1 MSSASPIRR
10 ILIYVA
16 AVLVALFWFGPLV
29 LVGVASMVPDGNLL
43 SFPPRWFDNGIFFGN
58 YEYILTGVLPET
70 YLQPGALRGAISQEV
85 RFVPQSLLNSFV
97 IATAVAL
104 NNVVL
109 GSLAAY
115 AYARIR
121 FPGRSLSFNF
131 VLGSRLL
138 PAVALA
144 VPFYTIVQR
153 LGLLNS
159 PVALVLIYTVL
170 TLPFSTLILTL
181 HFRNIP
187 QSIDESAQLE
197 GAGPLRILWD
207 IALPLALPSLVGV
220 GLFSFMLAYG
230 EFLFALLIM
239 TGSDTKTLPVLFG
252 SLATNRDVAWGLL
265 TASIILGSLPTL
277 VLVFPVWRF
286 MIRDLTRGAER

>member
-1 MSSASPIRR
+1 MMPLGLRR
-10 ILIYVA
+10 VGIYLA
-16 AVLVALFWFGPLV
+16 AVLVAAFWFGPLI
-29 LVGVASMVPDGNLL
+29 LVAVASMVPDGNLL
-43 SFPPRWFDNGIFFGN
+43 SFPPRWFENGIFFGN

-70 YLQPGALRGAISQEV
+70 YTKPGALRGAISQEV
-85 RFVPQSLLNSFV
+85 RFVPHSLQNSFV
-97 IATAVAL
+97 VAAAVAI

-109 GSLAAY
+109 ASLAAY
-115 AYARIR
+115 AYARVR
-121 FPGRSLSFNF
+121 FPGRALSFNF
-131 VLGSRLL
+131 VLASRLL

-144 VPFYTIVQR
+144 VPFYTIVQT
-153 LGLLNS
+153 LNLLNS
-159 PVALVLIYTVL
+159 PLALVLIYTVL

-181 HFRNIP
+181 HFRGVP

-207 IALPLALPSLVGV
+207 IALPLALPSVVGV
-220 GLFSFMLAYG
+220 GLFAFMLSYG

-277 VLVFPVWRF
+277 LLVFPVWRF

>member
-1 MSSASPIRR
+1 MNSGSPTRR

-115 AYARIR
+115 SYARIR
-121 FPGRSLSFNF
+121 FPGRTLSFNF

-159 PVALVLIYTVL
+159 PIALVLIYTVL

-197 GAGPLRILWD
+197 GAGPLRIMWD
-207 IALPLALPSLVGV
+207 IAVPLALPSLVGV

-239 TGSDTKTLPVLFG
+239 TGSHTKTLPVLFG

-286 MIRDLTRGAER
+286 MVRDLTQGAER

>member
-1 MSSASPIRR
+1 MNWGSPTRR

-121 FPGRSLSFNF
+121 FPGRTLSFNF

-159 PVALVLIYTVL
+159 PIALVLIYTVL

-207 IALPLALPSLVGV
+207 IAVPLALPSLVGV

>member
-1 MSSASPIRR
+1 MNSGSPTRR

-16 AVLVALFWFGPLV
+16 AVLVGLFWFGPLV

-121 FPGRSLSFNF
+121 FPGRTLSFNF

-144 VPFYTIVQR
+144 VLFYTIVQR

-159 PVALVLIYTVL
+159 PIALVLIYTVL

-207 IALPLALPSLVGV
+207 IAVPLALPSLVGV

>member
-1 MSSASPIRR
+1 MNSGSPTRR

-121 FPGRSLSFNF
+121 FPGRTLSFNF

-207 IALPLALPSLVGV
+207 IAVPLALPSLVGV

>member
-1 MSSASPIRR
+1 MNSGSPTRR

-115 AYARIR
+115 SYARIR
-121 FPGRSLSFNF
+121 FPGRTLSFNF

-159 PVALVLIYTVL
+159 PIALVLIYTVL

-207 IALPLALPSLVGV
+207 IAVPLALPSLVGV

>member
-1 MSSASPIRR
+1 MSAGSPIRR
-10 ILIYVA
+10 VLIYVA

-43 SFPPRWFDNGIFFGN
+43 SFPPRWFENGIFLGN

-97 IATAVAL
+97 VATAVAL

-115 AYARIR
+115 AYARLR
-121 FPGRSLSFNF
+121 FPGRALSFNF

-207 IALPLALPSLVGV
+207 IAVPLALPSLVGV

-265 TASIILGSLPTL
+265 TASIILGSLPTV

-286 MIRDLTRGAER
+286 MVRDLTRGAER

>member
-1 MSSASPIRR
+1 MSAGSPIRR

-16 AVLVALFWFGPLV
+16 AVLVALFWFGPLI
-29 LVGVASMVPDGNLL
+29 LVGVASIVPDGNLL
-43 SFPPRWFDNGIFFGN
+43 SFPPRWFESGIFLGN
-58 YEYILTGVLPET
+58 YEYIITGVLPET

-85 RFVPQSLLNSFV
+85 RFVPNSLLNSFV
-97 IATAVAL
+97 VATAVAV

-115 AYARIR
+115 AYARLR
-121 FPGRSLSFNF
+121 FPGRALSFNF

-187 QSIDESAQLE
+187 QSIDESAQIE
-197 GAGPLRILWD
+197 GAGPLRIMWD
-207 IALPLALPSLVGV
+207 IAVPLALPSLVGV

-286 MIRDLTRGAER
+286 MIRDLTQGAER

>member
-1 MSSASPIRR
+1 MTALGLRR
-10 ILIYVA
+10 VGIYLAALLVA
-16 AVLVALFWFGPLV
+16 AFWFGPLI
-29 LVGVASMVPDGNLL
+29 LVAVASMVPDGNLL
-43 SFPPRWFDNGIFFGN
+43 SFPPRWFENGIFFGN

-70 YLQPGALRGAISQEV
+70 YTQPGALRGAISQEV
-85 RFVPQSLLNSFV
+85 RFVPNSLQNSFV
-97 IATAVAL
+97 VAAAVAI

-109 GSLAAY
+109 ASLAAY
-115 AYARIR
+115 AYARVR
-121 FPGRSLSFNF
+121 FPGRALSFNF
-131 VLGSRLL
+131 VLASRLL

-144 VPFYTIVQR
+144 VPFYTIVQT
-153 LGLLNS
+153 LNLLNS
-159 PVALVLIYTVL
+159 PLALILIYSVL

-181 HFRNIP
+181 HFRGVP

-207 IALPLALPSLVGV
+207 IALPLALPSVVGV
-220 GLFSFMLAYG
+220 GLFAFMLSYG

-277 VLVFPVWRF
+277 LLVFPVWRF

>member
-1 MSSASPIRR
+1 MNSGSPTRR

-109 GSLAAY
+109 GSVAAY

-121 FPGRSLSFNF
+121 FPGRTLSFNF

-159 PVALVLIYTVL
+159 PIALVLIYTVL

-197 GAGPLRILWD
+197 GAGPLQILWD
-207 IALPLALPSLVGV
+207 IAVPLALPSLVGV

-286 MIRDLTRGAER
+286 MIRDLTQGAER

>member
-1 MSSASPIRR
+1 
-10 ILIYVA
+10 
-16 AVLVALFWFGPLV
+16 
-29 LVGVASMVPDGNLL
+29 MVPDGNLL

-121 FPGRSLSFNF
+121 FPGRTLSFNF

-159 PVALVLIYTVL
+159 PIALVLIYTVL

-207 IALPLALPSLVGV
+207 IAVPLALPSLVGV

>member
-1 MSSASPIRR
+1 MNSGSPTRR
-10 ILIYVA
+10 ILIYMA

-121 FPGRSLSFNF
+121 FPGRTLSFNF

-159 PVALVLIYTVL
+159 PIALVLIYTVL

-207 IALPLALPSLVGV
+207 IAVPLALPSLVGV

-286 MIRDLTRGAER
+286 MIRDLTQGAER

>member
-1 MSSASPIRR
+1 MTSHLPVRRVLISA
-10 ILIYVA
+10 A

-29 LVGVASMVPDGNLL
+29 LVGIASIVPDGNLL
-43 SFPPRWFDNGIFFGN
+43 SFPPRWFDNGVFLGN
-58 YEYILTGVLPET
+58 YQYILTGVLPET
-70 YLQPGALRGAISQEV
+70 YLQPGTLRGAISQEV
-85 RFVPQSLLNSFV
+85 RFVPQSLLNSFIV
-97 IATAVAL
+97 ASAVAL

-115 AYARIR
+115 AYARLR
-121 FPGRSLSFNF
+121 FPGRVLSFNF
-131 VLGSRLL
+131 VLASRLL

-159 PVALVLIYTVL
+159 PIALLLIYTVL

-181 HFRNIP
+181 HFRSIP
-187 QSIDESAQLE
+187 HAIDESAQLE
-197 GAGPLRILWD
+197 GAGPLRILRD
-207 IALPLALPSLVGV
+207 IALPLALPSVVGV

-239 TGSDTKTLPVLFG
+239 TGSDSKTLPVLFG

-286 MIRDLTRGAER
+286 MIRDLTRGAEQ

>member
-1 MSSASPIRR
+1 MSAGSPIRR

-16 AVLVALFWFGPLV
+16 AVLVALFWFGPLI
-29 LVGVASMVPDGNLL
+29 LVGVASIVPDGNLL
-43 SFPPRWFDNGIFFGN
+43 SFPPRWFESGIFLGN
-58 YEYILTGVLPET
+58 YEYIITGVLPET

-85 RFVPQSLLNSFV
+85 RFVPHSLLNSFV
-97 IATAVAL
+97 VATAVAL

-115 AYARIR
+115 AYARLR
-121 FPGRSLSFNF
+121 FPARALSFNF

-197 GAGPLRILWD
+197 GAGPLRIMWD
-207 IALPLALPSLVGV
+207 IAVPLALPSLVGV

-286 MIRDLTRGAER
+286 MVRDLTQGAER

>member
-1 MSSASPIRR
+1 MTAPSPSRR

-16 AVLVALFWFGPLV
+16 AILIALFWFGPLL
-29 LVGVASMVPDGNLL
+29 LVGIASIVSDPNLM
-43 SFPPRWFDNGIFFGN
+43 SFPPRWFADGVFLGN

-70 YLQPGALRGAISQEV
+70 YQQPGALRGAISQEV
-85 RFVPQSLLNSFV
+85 RFVPHSLLNSFV
-97 IATAVAL
+97 VATAVAL
-104 NNVVL
+104 NNVIL

-121 FPGRSLSFNF
+121 FPGRALSFNF
-131 VLGSRLL
+131 VLASRLL

-144 VPFYTIVQR
+144 IPFYTIVQR

-159 PVALVLIYTVL
+159 PLALVLVYTVL

-181 HFRNIP
+181 YFRGIP

-197 GAGPLRILWD
+197 GAGPLRVLWD
-207 IALPLALPSLVGV
+207 ITLPLALPSVVGV

-239 TGSDTKTLPVLFG
+239 TSSDTKTLPVLFG

-265 TASIILGSLPTL
+265 TASVILGSLPTL

-286 MIRDLTRGAER
+286 MVRDLTRGAEQ

>member
-1 MSSASPIRR
+1 MSSAPPIRR
-10 ILIYVA
+10 LLIYAA

-29 LVGVASMVPDGNLL
+29 LVAVASMVPDGNLL

-121 FPGRSLSFNF
+121 FPGRTLSFNF

-159 PVALVLIYTVL
+159 PIALVLIYTVL

-207 IALPLALPSLVGV
+207 IAVPLALPSLVGV

-277 VLVFPVWRF
+277 ILVFPVWRF
-286 MIRDLTRGAER
+286 MIRDLTQGADR

>member
-1 MSSASPIRR
+1 MNSGSPTRR
-10 ILIYVA
+10 ILIYMA

-97 IATAVAL
+97 IATAVAI

-121 FPGRSLSFNF
+121 FPGRNLSFNF

-159 PVALVLIYTVL
+159 PIALVLIYTVL

-207 IALPLALPSLVGV
+207 IAVPLALPSLVGV

-286 MIRDLTRGAER
+286 MIRDLTQGAER

>member
-1 MSSASPIRR
+1 MSSGSPIRR

-43 SFPPRWFDNGIFFGN
+43 SFPPRWFENGVFFGN

-115 AYARIR
+115 AYARTR

-197 GAGPLRILWD
+197 GAGPLRIMWD
-207 IALPLALPSLVGV
+207 IAVPLALPSLVGV

-286 MIRDLTRGAER
+286 MVRDLTQGAER

>member
-1 MSSASPIRR
+1 MNSGSPTRR
-10 ILIYVA
+10 ILIYMA

-121 FPGRSLSFNF
+121 FPGRTLSFNF

-138 PAVALA
+138 PAVAVA

-159 PVALVLIYTVL
+159 PIALVLIYTVL

-207 IALPLALPSLVGV
+207 IAVPLALPSLVGV

>member
-1 MSSASPIRR
+1 MNSGSPTRR

-121 FPGRSLSFNF
+121 FPGRTLSFNF

-159 PVALVLIYTVL
+159 PIALVLIYTVL

-207 IALPLALPSLVGV
+207 IAVPLALPSLVGV

-252 SLATNRDVAWGLL
+252 SLETNRDVAWGLL

-286 MIRDLTRGAER
+286 MIRDLTQGAER

>member
-1 MSSASPIRR
+1 MNSGSPTRR

-16 AVLVALFWFGPLV
+16 AALVALFWFGPLV

-121 FPGRSLSFNF
+121 FPGRTLSFNF

-159 PVALVLIYTVL
+159 PIALVLIYTVL

-207 IALPLALPSLVGV
+207 IAVPLALPSLVGV

>member
-1 MSSASPIRR
+1 MNSGSPTRR
-10 ILIYVA
+10 ILIYMA

-121 FPGRSLSFNF
+121 FPGRTLSFNF

-159 PVALVLIYTVL
+159 PIALVLIYTVL

-207 IALPLALPSLVGV
+207 IAVPLALPSLVGV

-286 MIRDLTRGAER
+286 MVRDLTRGAER

>member
-1 MSSASPIRR
+1 MNSGSPTRR

-121 FPGRSLSFNF
+121 FPGRTLSFNF

-159 PVALVLIYTVL
+159 PIALVLIYTVL

-207 IALPLALPSLVGV
+207 IAVPLALPSLVGV

>member
-1 MSSASPIRR
+1 MNSGSPTRR
-10 ILIYVA
+10 ILIYMA

-121 FPGRSLSFNF
+121 FPGRTLSFNF

-159 PVALVLIYTVL
+159 PIALVLIYTVL

-207 IALPLALPSLVGV
+207 IAVPLALPSLVGV

>member
-1 MSSASPIRR
+1 MSAGSPIRR

-16 AVLVALFWFGPLV
+16 AVLVALFWFGPLI

-43 SFPPRWFDNGIFFGN
+43 SFPPRWFENGIFLGN

-85 RFVPQSLLNSFV
+85 RFVPQSLRNSFV
-97 IATAVAL
+97 VATAVAL

-115 AYARIR
+115 AYARLR
-121 FPGRSLSFNF
+121 FPGRALSFNF

-197 GAGPLRILWD
+197 GAGPLRVLWD
-207 IALPLALPSLVGV
+207 IAIPLALPSLVGV

-286 MIRDLTRGAER
+286 MVRDLTQGAER

>member
-1 MSSASPIRR
+1 MTSVSAARR
-10 ILIYVA
+10 ILISVA
-16 AVLVALFWFGPLV
+16 AVLVALFWFGPLA
-29 LVGVASMVPDGNLL
+29 LVGIASMVPDGNLL
-43 SFPPRWFDNGIFFGN
+43 SFPPRWFADGVFLGN

-85 RFVPQSLLNSFV
+85 RFVPNSLLNSFV
-97 IATAVAL
+97 VATAVAV

-121 FPGRSLSFNF
+121 FPGRVVSFNF
-131 VLGSRLL
+131 VLASRLL

-159 PVALVLIYTVL
+159 PIALVLVYTVL
-170 TLPFSTLILTL
+170 TLPLSTLILTL
-181 HFRNIP
+181 HFRGIP
-187 QSIDESAQLE
+187 RSIDESAQLE

-207 IALPLALPSLVGV
+207 ITLPLALPSVVGV

-286 MIRDLTRGAER
+286 MVRDLTRGAER

>member
-1 MSSASPIRR
+1 MISASPIRR
-10 ILIYVA
+10 ILIYAA

-97 IATAVAL
+97 VATAVAL

-115 AYARIR
+115 AYARLR

-207 IALPLALPSLVGV
+207 IAVPLALPSLVGV

>member
-1 MSSASPIRR
+1 MNAGSPIRR
-10 ILIYVA
+10 ILIYLA

-43 SFPPRWFDNGIFFGN
+43 SFPPRWFENGIFLGN

-85 RFVPQSLLNSFV
+85 RFVPHSLLNSFV
-97 IATAVAL
+97 VATAVAL
-104 NNVVL
+104 NNVVF

-121 FPGRSLSFNF
+121 FPGRALSFNF

-197 GAGPLRILWD
+197 GAGPLRIMWD
-207 IALPLALPSLVGV
+207 IAVPLALPSLVGV

-286 MIRDLTRGAER
+286 MVRDLTKGAER

>member
-1 MSSASPIRR
+1 MNWGSPTRR

-121 FPGRSLSFNF
+121 FPGRTLSFNF

-159 PVALVLIYTVL
+159 PIALVLIYTVL

-207 IALPLALPSLVGV
+207 IAVPLALPSLVGV

-286 MIRDLTRGAER
+286 MIRDLTQGAER

>member
-1 MSSASPIRR
+1 MRANSPLRR
-10 ILIYVA
+10 IGIYA
-16 AVLVALFWFGPLV
+16 AAILVALFWFGPLV
-29 LVGVASMVPDGNLL
+29 LVGVASIVPDGNLL
-43 SFPPRWFDNGIFFGN
+43 SFPPRWFESGVFLGN

-70 YLQPGALRGAISQEV
+70 YTQPGALRGAISQEV
-85 RFVPQSLLNSFV
+85 RLIPQSLLNSFV
-97 IATAVAL
+97 VATAVAL

-109 GSLAAY
+109 ASLAAY
-115 AYARIR
+115 AYARLR
-121 FPGRSLSFNF
+121 FPGRVLSFNF
-131 VLGSRLL
+131 VLASRLL

-144 VPFYTIVQR
+144 IPFYTIVQY

-159 PVALVLIYTVL
+159 PLALLLIYTVL

-181 HFRNIP
+181 HFRAIP

-207 IALPLALPSLVGV
+207 IALPLALPSVVGV

-239 TGSDTKTLPVLFG
+239 TGADSKTLPVLFG

-286 MIRDLTRGAER
+286 MVRDLTRGAER

>member
-1 MSSASPIRR
+1 MNSGSPTRR

-115 AYARIR
+115 AYARLR
-121 FPGRSLSFNF
+121 FPGRTLSFNF

-159 PVALVLIYTVL
+159 PIALVLIYTVL

-207 IALPLALPSLVGV
+207 IAVPLALPSLVGV

>member
-1 MSSASPIRR
+1 MSAGSPIRR

-43 SFPPRWFDNGIFFGN
+43 SFPPRWFENGIFLGN

-85 RFVPQSLLNSFV
+85 RFVPHSLLNSFV
-97 IATAVAL
+97 VATAVAL

-115 AYARIR
+115 AYARLR
-121 FPGRSLSFNF
+121 FPGRALSFNF

-197 GAGPLRILWD
+197 GAGPLRIMWD
-207 IALPLALPSLVGV
+207 IAVPLALPSLVGV

-286 MIRDLTRGAER
+286 MVRDLTKGAER

>member
-1 MSSASPIRR
+1 MRSGSPIRR

-43 SFPPRWFDNGIFFGN
+43 SFPPRWFENGVFFGN

-85 RFVPQSLLNSFV
+85 RFVPQSLLNSFI

-115 AYARIR
+115 AYARTR

-187 QSIDESAQLE
+187 QAIDESAQLE
-197 GAGPLRILWD
+197 GAGPLRIMWD
-207 IALPLALPSLVGV
+207 IAVPLALPSLVGV

-239 TGSDTKTLPVLFG
+239 TGSDSKTLPVLFG

-286 MIRDLTRGAER
+286 MVRDLTQGAER

>member
-1 MSSASPIRR
+1 MSSGAPVRR
-10 ILIYVA
+10 ILIYA
-16 AVLVALFWFGPLV
+16 AAILVALFWFGPLV

-58 YEYILTGVLPET
+58 YEYILTGVLPAT

-121 FPGRSLSFNF
+121 FPGRTLSFNF

-138 PAVALA
+138 PTVALA

-207 IALPLALPSLVGV
+207 IAVPLALPSLVGV

-286 MIRDLTRGAER
+286 MIRDLTQGAER

>member
-1 MSSASPIRR
+1 MSSAPPIRR
-10 ILIYVA
+10 LLIYAA

-29 LVGVASMVPDGNLL
+29 LVAVASMVPDGNLL

-121 FPGRSLSFNF
+121 FPGRMLSFNF

-159 PVALVLIYTVL
+159 PIALVLIYTVL

-207 IALPLALPSLVGV
+207 IAVPLALPSLVGV

-277 VLVFPVWRF
+277 ILVFPVWRF
-286 MIRDLTRGAER
+286 MIRDLTQGADR